1 MLIICEKNDQ
11 KKRSFQ
17 LVILSK
23 TLVFLKMKERIKPS
37 TYPNEITHSYAILP
51 KAYDDTMQRC
61 KMPSYPYNDR
71 VQRCTTPSYPYDN
84 TIHRC
89 KTLSKAYDGTMQ
101 RCKTLSYPYDDIM
114 QRCTTPSYPFDT
126 IHYYYIL
133 SANNIRLNTN
143 H

>member
-1 MLIICEKNDQ
+1 MLIGYEKNDQ

-23 TLVFLKMKERIKPS
+23 TLVFLKMKERIKSS

-61 KMPSYPYNDR
+61 KMPSYPYNGAM
-71 VQRCTTPSYPYDN
+71 QRCKTSSYPYDN

-89 KTLSKAYDGTMQ
+89 KMLSKAYDGTMH
-101 RCKTLSYPYDDIM
+101 RCKTLLYSYDGIM
-114 QRCTTPSYPFDT
+114 QRCAVSSYPFDT